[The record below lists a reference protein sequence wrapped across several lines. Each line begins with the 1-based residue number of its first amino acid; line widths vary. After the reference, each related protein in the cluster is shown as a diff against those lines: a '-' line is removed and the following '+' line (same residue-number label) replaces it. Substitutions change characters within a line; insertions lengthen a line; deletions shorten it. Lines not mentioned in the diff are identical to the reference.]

1 MPCFRVRVRGKGKD
15 WNVMAARTTQNEEYL
30 KSLKIESL
38 KKREG
43 KRNGRADH
51 RWIVWQPL
59 LT

>member
-1 MPCFRVRVRGKGKD
+1 
-15 WNVMAARTTQNEEYL
+15 MAARTTQNEEYL
-30 KSLKIESL
+30 ESLKIESL
-38 KKREG
+38 KKKEG